1 MTADPQTTAP
11 GDAVSPLS
19 RLSRR
24 RPLALGL
31 SLALAGLAL
40 PTGPA
45 AATPSAT
52 PDQPEPGT
60 GGSTQQPVVVVMDYS
75 SSMLEADADASGTT
89 RIDAAKD
96 ATKQLIS
103 DTPDDARLGLVVYG
117 NNTPQDCRD
126 ISTLHEVG
134 PVDAEALNSQID
146 ALEAVGETP
155 IGASLLHAAE
165 DLKDEEGEKS
175 IILVSDG
182 EPNCNEP
189 PACEAAQDLA
199 GQGIDLTVHTIGFRI
214 SGNSAAQET
223 LRCIAEA
230 TGGTFTEADDA
241 GSLTEQLRIQ
251 TTRAFQG
258 YEAEGDEVTGGTN
271 VAGAVELL
279 PGQYVTELTS
289 GERPIGLSSRTW
301 PEGSV
306 QFFSAPHQQGYFT
319 NVSATLVLPRAEQKF
334 EDGALI
340 AVQPVGTCE
349 TGRGYEMS
357 YPGSEDAHPVGTWRS
372 AEATLDERDQ
382 ERCLTPEGQ
391 QVFAVY
397 REGDFQPD
405 TALPVEIT
413 VAYEKQED
421 GLPESADHTA
431 AERTPGT
438 PSDES
443 PTAAQGGPSFN
454 AATELESGQG
464 ITDTLVPGETKYY
477 SIPAGYGQAVDLTG
491 HFPQGPDHARSVMVN
506 LYNPLRERQS
516 VITSTGATG
525 FHGATSL
532 GALNIQDGET
542 FHGGLQHTLLPENRA
557 GNGSARRIA
566 AAGVPGPQHISVTR
580 QYEAEAGDTELA
592 FELTAEV
599 TGQAQDGGIEF
610 ITTAEQYRQAFGE
623 DDPAQQEETDPA
635 GESEPSSEDT
645 AEPAPQDEADP
656 AAAADASESGT
667 DPLPWIL
674 GGLAGLL
681 VLGGIAMLLV
691 RNSRR
696 QDGSAGTASR
706 TVPRIR
712 SGSGAPEVQ
721 RSTSRTAIP
730 SPTRPSP
737 IITQGRHL
745 SVLSVLSVPSPGRS
759 AVHAPEAAA
768 PGHPAGGP
776 ARRTR

>member
-1 MTADPQTTAP
+1 MTADPQTTAAGNALRP
-11 GDAVSPLS
+11 VS

-45 AATPSAT
+45 VDTPSAT

-134 PVDAEALNSQID
+134 PVDAGALNSQID

-189 PACEAAQDLA
+189 PACE
-199 GQGIDLTVHTIGFRI
+199 
-214 SGNSAAQET
+214 AAQET

-334 EDGALI
+334 DDDALI

-382 ERCLTPEGQ
+382 ERCLTPEVQ

-431 AERTPGT
+431 AERTPG
-438 PSDES
+438 
-443 PTAAQGGPSFN
+443 A
-454 AATELESGQG
+454 
-464 ITDTLVPGETKYY
+464 
-477 SIPAGYGQAVDLTG
+477 
-491 HFPQGPDHARSVMVN
+491 
-506 LYNPLRERQS
+506 
-516 VITSTGATG
+516 
-525 FHGATSL
+525 
-532 GALNIQDGET
+532 
-542 FHGGLQHTLLPENRA
+542 
-557 GNGSARRIA
+557 
-566 AAGVPGPQHISVTR
+566 
-580 QYEAEAGDTELA
+580 
-592 FELTAEV
+592 
-599 TGQAQDGGIEF
+599 
-610 ITTAEQYRQAFGE
+610 
-623 DDPAQQEETDPA
+623 
-635 GESEPSSEDT
+635 
-645 AEPAPQDEADP
+645 
-656 AAAADASESGT
+656 
-667 DPLPWIL
+667 
-674 GGLAGLL
+674 
-681 VLGGIAMLLV
+681 
-691 RNSRR
+691 
-696 QDGSAGTASR
+696 
-706 TVPRIR
+706 
-712 SGSGAPEVQ
+712 
-721 RSTSRTAIP
+721 
-730 SPTRPSP
+730 
-737 IITQGRHL
+737 
-745 SVLSVLSVPSPGRS
+745 
-759 AVHAPEAAA
+759 
-768 PGHPAGGP
+768 
-776 ARRTR
+776 